1 MLLFIYFCILIL
13 NVVAVLLNYRFLG
26 QSIEKKDKWIFM
38 MVGIAVMYLLVSIIY
53 GISTKEVD
61 LGQASTTTKNLI
73 TFTFVPVNG
82 ILILPFIANS
92 YRYYREG
99 RLKVE
104 NFRNRVILLAVVLVV
119 VLLIEFF
126 YFKDIQTG
134 ILNMIQAKQQ

>member
-26 QSIEKKDKWIFM
+26 TTIEQKDKWIFII
-38 MVGIAVMYLLVSIIY
+38 VGIAVMYLLVNIVY
-53 GISTKEVD
+53 GFSTKEVD
-61 LGQASTTTKNLI
+61 LGKATTTTKNLI
-73 TFTFVPVNG
+73 TFTFVPVNA

-99 RLKVE
+99 RLKVQ
-104 NFRNRVILLAVVLVV
+104 NFKNRIILLVIILFIVLM
-119 VLLIEFF
+119 IEFF

-134 ILNMIQAKQQ
+134 ILSMIQAKQ